1 MRILR
6 ELSRRKLRTSLTITG
21 ITIGIWALVVFSSL
35 ANQINGLVGMGSEY
49 FADKIVVTDGV
60 AFGSSPMRLDDVE
73 IIAGLDG
80 VGAVQPKVEIP
91 WDPDPIGFGAPDF
104 LVGTIPGADAGFETL
119 KLELATGRQLIAED
133 TGNVV
138 VLGSTIAR
146 KYGVVAGG
154 TVDIRG
160 ESFEVLGTL
169 QPTLSSPDTNG
180 FIPLSTA
187 QALYLGDLPPL
198 VAESLQADELANQ
211 IVVFPEVGADPTTVA
226 AAIEAAVENS
236 ATMTGAEFSE
246 TVGATTVIFNAI
258 IIGVAAISLIVGGLS
273 VINTMAMSVAERTRE
288 IGIRRAIGGSRRRIV
303 RELVAEAGV
312 IGLLGGLIGLGLGA
326 AVVVLVNE
334 AGRSSGT
341 VLFDLTEDRGF
352 AVGFSTILGMVAG
365 IIPAWTAARL
375 DSCRPA
381 LRMTNLRT
389 TKERTMNLIEATDLR
404 KTYRLS
410 RRTSIDAL
418 QGVDVSIAAGEMV
431 AIMGP
436 SRLRKST
443 LMHLLG
449 LLHAPDTDTAR
460 PRPCASMGSMRR
472 TLSDGER
479 TSTGSIDR
487 LRVPVLQPG
496 PDAHRRGERGP
507 RRRVC
512 RRRPVR
518 QTVWPRAPR
527 WRRSA
532 LPSERG
538 TGRMELLGASSSA
551 WPSPVPS

>member
-49 FADKIVVTDGV
+49 FADKIVVTDGM

-91 WDPDPIGFGAPDF
+91 WDPDPAIGFGAPDF
-104 LVGTIPGADAGFETL
+104 LVGTIPGADAGFETFT
-119 KLELATGRQLIAED
+119 LELATGRQLIAED

-169 QPTLSSPDTNG
+169 QPTLTSADTNG

-312 IGLLGGLIGLGLGA
+312 IGLLGGLIGIGLGA

-341 VLFDLTEDRGF
+341 VLFDLTAQTAAF

-375 DSCRPA
+375 DPVSA
-381 LRMTNLRT
+381 LRY
-389 TKERTMNLIEATDLR
+389 E
-404 KTYRLS
+404 
-410 RRTSIDAL
+410 
-418 QGVDVSIAAGEMV
+418 
-431 AIMGP
+431 
-436 SRLRKST
+436 
-443 LMHLLG
+443 
-449 LLHAPDTDTAR
+449 
-460 PRPCASMGSMRR
+460 
-472 TLSDGER
+472 
-479 TSTGSIDR
+479 
-487 LRVPVLQPG
+487 
-496 PDAHRRGERGP
+496 
-507 RRRVC
+507 
-512 RRRPVR
+512 
-518 QTVWPRAPR
+518 
-527 WRRSA
+527 
-532 LPSERG
+532 
-538 TGRMELLGASSSA
+538 
-551 WPSPVPS
+551 

>member
-49 FADKIVVTDGV
+49 FADKIVVTDGM

-91 WDPDPIGFGAPDF
+91 WDPDPAIGFGAPDF
-104 LVGTIPGADAGFETL
+104 LVGTIPGADAGFETFT
-119 KLELATGRQLIAED
+119 LELATGRQLIAED

-146 KYGVVAGG
+146 KYSVVAGG

-341 VLFDLTEDRGF
+341 VLFDLTAQTAAF

-375 DSCRPA
+375 DPVSA
-381 LRMTNLRT
+381 LRY
-389 TKERTMNLIEATDLR
+389 E
-404 KTYRLS
+404 
-410 RRTSIDAL
+410 
-418 QGVDVSIAAGEMV
+418 
-431 AIMGP
+431 
-436 SRLRKST
+436 
-443 LMHLLG
+443 
-449 LLHAPDTDTAR
+449 
-460 PRPCASMGSMRR
+460 
-472 TLSDGER
+472 
-479 TSTGSIDR
+479 
-487 LRVPVLQPG
+487 
-496 PDAHRRGERGP
+496 
-507 RRRVC
+507 
-512 RRRPVR
+512 
-518 QTVWPRAPR
+518 
-527 WRRSA
+527 
-532 LPSERG
+532 
-538 TGRMELLGASSSA
+538 
-551 WPSPVPS
+551 

>member
-91 WDPDPIGFGAPDF
+91 WNPDPAIGFGAPEF
-104 LVGTIPGADAGFETL
+104 LVGTIPGADAGFETFTP
-119 KLELATGRQLIAED
+119 ELATGRQLTAED

-138 VLGSTIAR
+138 VLGSTLAR

-226 AAIEAAVENS
+226 AEIEAAVENS
-236 ATMTGAEFSE
+236 ATMTGAEFSK

-341 VLFDLTEDRGF
+341 VLFDLTAQTAAF

-375 DSCRPA
+375 DPVSA
-381 LRMTNLRT
+381 LRY
-389 TKERTMNLIEATDLR
+389 E
-404 KTYRLS
+404 
-410 RRTSIDAL
+410 
-418 QGVDVSIAAGEMV
+418 
-431 AIMGP
+431 
-436 SRLRKST
+436 
-443 LMHLLG
+443 
-449 LLHAPDTDTAR
+449 
-460 PRPCASMGSMRR
+460 
-472 TLSDGER
+472 
-479 TSTGSIDR
+479 
-487 LRVPVLQPG
+487 
-496 PDAHRRGERGP
+496 
-507 RRRVC
+507 
-512 RRRPVR
+512 
-518 QTVWPRAPR
+518 
-527 WRRSA
+527 
-532 LPSERG
+532 
-538 TGRMELLGASSSA
+538 
-551 WPSPVPS
+551 

>member
-49 FADKIVVTDGV
+49 FADKIVVTDGM

-91 WDPDPIGFGAPDF
+91 WDPDPAIGFGAPDF
-104 LVGTIPGADAGFETL
+104 LVGTIPGADAGFETFT
-119 KLELATGRQLIAED
+119 LELATGRQLIAED

-198 VAESLQADELANQ
+198 VAESLQAGELANQ

-341 VLFDLTEDRGF
+341 VLFDLTAQTAAF

-375 DSCRPA
+375 DPVSA
-381 LRMTNLRT
+381 LRY
-389 TKERTMNLIEATDLR
+389 E
-404 KTYRLS
+404 
-410 RRTSIDAL
+410 
-418 QGVDVSIAAGEMV
+418 
-431 AIMGP
+431 
-436 SRLRKST
+436 
-443 LMHLLG
+443 
-449 LLHAPDTDTAR
+449 
-460 PRPCASMGSMRR
+460 
-472 TLSDGER
+472 
-479 TSTGSIDR
+479 
-487 LRVPVLQPG
+487 
-496 PDAHRRGERGP
+496 
-507 RRRVC
+507 
-512 RRRPVR
+512 
-518 QTVWPRAPR
+518 
-527 WRRSA
+527 
-532 LPSERG
+532 
-538 TGRMELLGASSSA
+538 
-551 WPSPVPS
+551 

>member
-49 FADKIVVTDGV
+49 FADKIVVTDGM
-60 AFGSSPMRLDDVE
+60 AFGSSPMHLDDVE

-91 WDPDPIGFGAPDF
+91 WDPDPAIGFGVPDF
-104 LVGTIPGADAGFETL
+104 LVGTIPGADAGFETFT
-119 KLELATGRQLIAED
+119 LELATGRQLIAED

-258 IIGVAAISLIVGGLS
+258 IIGVAAISLTVGGLS

-341 VLFDLTEDRGF
+341 VLFDLTAQTAAF

-375 DSCRPA
+375 DPVSA
-381 LRMTNLRT
+381 LRY
-389 TKERTMNLIEATDLR
+389 E
-404 KTYRLS
+404 
-410 RRTSIDAL
+410 
-418 QGVDVSIAAGEMV
+418 
-431 AIMGP
+431 
-436 SRLRKST
+436 
-443 LMHLLG
+443 
-449 LLHAPDTDTAR
+449 
-460 PRPCASMGSMRR
+460 
-472 TLSDGER
+472 
-479 TSTGSIDR
+479 
-487 LRVPVLQPG
+487 
-496 PDAHRRGERGP
+496 
-507 RRRVC
+507 
-512 RRRPVR
+512 
-518 QTVWPRAPR
+518 
-527 WRRSA
+527 
-532 LPSERG
+532 
-538 TGRMELLGASSSA
+538 
-551 WPSPVPS
+551 